1 MERRLSCNRRL
12 VFRRKASD
20 ALNPEHV
27 TNLTEICSMKN
38 SILRF
43 LTFLISVTSF
53 GQKQAESNNTLLW
66 QISGNGLQRPSYL
79 FGTIH
84 MLCKD
89 DAVLSDSLKKAI
101 SNCNEVYLEVD
112 MDNLFE
118 IMNLMT
124 HLRMRN
130 DTTLADLMSK
140 EDYTKVKNFFEQKG
154 GMLPFSMLETY
165 KPFLAVSTLQESA
178 VPCESAVAMEQLI
191 VDEAKKNRKDIKGLE
206 TMAYQAGIFDSI
218 PYKIQ
223 ADQLIQYVDSA
234 SVENNSESKE
244 FRELSDAYK
253 SQNLDKLEELSN
265 KSDISLTNFSDLLLY
280 NRNHNWVEK
289 LKTLMPSKS
298 LLIAVGA
305 GHLPGQK
312 GVINLLRK
320 AGYVVKPVKNIMINA
335 VREI

>member
-1 MERRLSCNRRL
+1 MKKWRL
-12 VFRRKASD
+12 
-20 ALNPEHV
+20 
-27 TNLTEICSMKN
+27 
-38 SILRF
+38 
-43 LTFLISVTSF
+43 LISAVIVTITSF
-53 GQKQAESNNTLLW
+53 GQQAGRQKENNTLLW
-66 QISGNGLQRPSYL
+66 QISGHGLQQPSYL

-89 DAVLSDSLKKAI
+89 DAVLSDSLKNI
-101 SNCNEVYLEVD
+101 IRNCKEVYLEVD

-118 IMNLMT
+118 MMSLMS
-124 HLRMRN
+124 HLKMRN

-140 EDYTKVKNFFEQKG
+140 DDYVKVKNFFEQKG

-191 VDEAKKNRKDIKGLE
+191 MEESKKNKKDIKGLE

-223 ADQLIQYVDSA
+223 AEQLIQYVDSSA
-234 SVENNSESKE
+234 AENTVESKE
-244 FRELSDAYK
+244 FKELSDAYK
-253 SQNLDKLEELSN
+253 SQDLDRLEELSS

-280 NRNHNWVEK
+280 NRNRNWVEK
-289 LKTLMPSKS
+289 LKTILPAKS
-298 LLIAVGA
+298 ILIAVGA
-305 GHLPGQK
+305 GHLPGEK

-320 AGYVVKPVKNIMINA
+320 AGYILKPVKNNMVNGT
-335 VREI
+335 REI

>member
-1 MERRLSCNRRL
+1 
-12 VFRRKASD
+12 
-20 ALNPEHV
+20 
-27 TNLTEICSMKN
+27 MKN

-43 LTFLISVTSF
+43 LTFLISITSF
-53 GQKQAESNNTLLW
+53 GQKQAESNYNNTLLW
-66 QISGNGLQRPSYL
+66 QISGNGLQQPSYL

-89 DAVLSDSLKKAI
+89 DAILSDSLKKI
-101 SNCNEVYLEVD
+101 IRNCKEVYLEVD

-140 EDYTKVKNFFEQKG
+140 EDYNKVKKFFEQKG

-191 VDEAKKNRKDIKGLE
+191 VEEAKKNNKDIKGLE

-223 ADQLIQYVDSA
+223 ADQLVQYIDSA
-234 SVENNSESKE
+234 SAENNAESKE

-253 SQNLDKLEELSN
+253 SQDLDKLEEISN
-265 KSDISLTNFSDLLLY
+265 KTDISLTNFSDLLLY

-289 LKTLMPSKS
+289 LKTLMISKS

-320 AGYVVKPVKNIMINA
+320 AGYVVKPVKNVMTNA

>member
-1 MERRLSCNRRL
+1 
-12 VFRRKASD
+12 
-20 ALNPEHV
+20 
-27 TNLTEICSMKN
+27 MKN

-43 LTFLISVTSF
+43 LTLLLSMTTF
-53 GQKQAESNNTLLW
+53 GQKQVESNSNNTLLW
-66 QISGNGLQRPSYL
+66 QISGNGLQQPSYL

-89 DAVLSDSLKKAI
+89 DAVLSDSLKKVI
-101 SNCNEVYLEVD
+101 GTCKEIYLEVD

-118 IMNLMT
+118 MMNLMA
-124 HLRMRN
+124 HLKMRN

-140 EDYTKVKNFFEQKG
+140 EDYNKVKNFFEQKG
-154 GMLPFSMLETY
+154 GMLPFSLLETY

-191 VDEAKKNRKDIKGLE
+191 MEEAKKKGKDIKGLE

-218 PYKIQ
+218 PYKLQ
-223 ADQLIQYVDSA
+223 ADQLIQYIDSA
-234 SVENNSESKE
+234 SAENTAESKE
-244 FRELSDAYK
+244 FRELSEAYK
-253 SQNLDKLEELSN
+253 NQDLDKLEELSN

-280 NRNHNWVEK
+280 NRNRNWVEK
-289 LKTLMPSKS
+289 LKTLMPAKS
-298 LLIAVGA
+298 ILVAVGA

-320 AGYVVKPVKNIMINA
+320 AGYLVKPVKNVMINTI
-335 VREI
+335 REI